1 MEKLTLRQFADVIK
15 ALVEADMPKEAGF
28 TLKVV
33 ESGDKEEADGQKVE
47 LVCTKEEKKDTK
59 KTDSV
64 EAYSSEYCSAEITYD
79 MNTDYREYEL
89 ELTGNAA
96 PQDEILRKIA
106 KRVVYDIV
114 GRVVYDIVGDS
125 KVEKKEA
132 EKVEEKKEDRECQDK
147 DKDDFADDFDDD
159 DDLDND
165 WADDK
170 NTCECCGKALKAAL
184 IGAAV
189 VPLSIMIF
197 KRIRKSKK

>member
-15 ALVEADMPKEAGF
+15 ALVEANMPKEAGF

-33 ESGDKEEADGQKVE
+33 ESGDKEKADGQKVE
-47 LVCTKEEKKDTK
+47 LVCTKEEKKEDTK

-79 MNTDYREYEL
+79 MNADYREYEL
-89 ELTGNAA
+89 ELAGSAA

-114 GRVVYDIVGDS
+114 GRVVYDIDGDS
-125 KVEKKEA
+125 KVEKKKA
-132 EKVEEKKEDRECQDK
+132 EKVEEKKEDCECQDK
-147 DKDDFADDFDDD
+147 DKDDFTDDFDDD
-159 DDLDND
+159 DLDDD
-165 WADDK
+165 WDDDE
-170 NTCECCGKALKAAL
+170 NTCECCKKALKAAL

-197 KRIRKSKK
+197 KRIRK

>member
-33 ESGDKEEADGQKVE
+33 ESEDKEKADGQKVE
-47 LVCTKEEKKDTK
+47 LVCTKEEKKEDTK

-79 MNTDYREYEL
+79 MNADYREYEL
-89 ELTGNAA
+89 ELAGSAA

-114 GRVVYDIVGDS
+114 GDLKI
-125 KVEKKEA
+125 EKKES
-132 EKVEEKKEDRECQDK
+132 EKVEEKKEDCGCQDK
-147 DKDDFADDFDDD
+147 NKDDFADAFDD
-159 DDLDND
+159 DDLDED
-165 WADDK
+165 WADNE

-197 KRIRKSKK
+197 KRIRKK